1 MTAVALVQAFYAHL
15 ANGDK
20 ARAYTLLDEHFTL
33 KQADALPYG
42 GEYKGR
48 EALGDFFEK
57 FNRYWQEFK
66 TVTTDFYEVGNKVFA
81 VSSIRGVN
89 YQNRLIET
97 EMIQIYVIEN
107 HLIVSAQPFYFDTA
121 LMQEI

>member
-1 MTAVALVQAFYAHL
+1 
-15 ANGDK
+15 
-20 ARAYTLLDEHFTL
+20 
-33 KQADALPYG
+33 
-42 GEYKGR
+42 
-48 EALGDFFEK
+48 DFFEK

-66 TVTTDFYEVGNKVFA
+66 TVKTDFYEVGNKVFA